1 MNASVSLETMVS
13 FLDETFQIR
22 QIEDFPGACNGLQ
35 LANDGSVTR
44 IVGAADASVNVIN
57 AAIEQKAD
65 LLCVHHGLTWRGL
78 QPLTG
83 ALYELYKHAMEA
95 NLAIYSLHLPLD
107 GHTTYGHNALIAKAL
122 GVSTEKPFISCKGRP
137 YGCVCEGMSTDELA
151 RRLKALFP
159 RSYRAFRYGSEQ
171 PKRIAIMSGSG
182 GTECL
187 EELVKSDINTLVTGE
202 IHYSAIS
209 FTQLYKLNLFACG
222 HYATECFGIKALLQL
237 LHEKTQLPCEF
248 IEDFCEL

>member
-1 MNASVSLETMVS
+1 MNASVLLETIVS
-13 FLDETFQIR
+13 FLDETFQTH
-22 QIEDFPGACNGLQ
+22 QIEDFPNACNGLQ
-35 LANDGSVTR
+35 LGNNGSVTH
-44 IVGAADASVNVIN
+44 IVGAVDANVNVIN
-57 AAIEQKAD
+57 AAIEQKAN

-83 ALYELYKHAMEA
+83 ALYDLYKRAMEA

-107 GHTTYGHNALIAKAL
+107 GHPMYGHNVLIAKAL
-122 GVSTEKPFISCKGRP
+122 GVSTEKPFISYKDRL
-137 YGCVCEGMSTDELA
+137 YGCVCEGMELA
-151 RRLKALFP
+151 ELSRRLKALFP
-159 RSYRAFRYGSEQ
+159 RSYRAFCYGSKQ

-182 GTECL
+182 GQECL
-187 EELVKSDINTLVTGE
+187 NEMVESSIDTLVTGE

-209 FTQLYKLNLFACG
+209 FAQLYKLNLFACG

-237 LHEKTQLPCEF
+237 LHEKTQLPCNF

>member
-1 MNASVSLETMVS
+1 MNAPVSLKTIIS
-13 FLDETFQIR
+13 FLDETFQTR
-22 QIEDFPGACNGLQ
+22 QIEDFPNACNGLQ
-35 LANDGSVTR
+35 LTNDGSVTC
-44 IVGAADASVNVIN
+44 IVGAVDASVNVIN

-83 ALYELYKHAMEA
+83 ALYELYKRAIEA

-107 GHTTYGHNALIAKAL
+107 GHPMYGHNVLIAKAL
-122 GVSTEKPFISCKGRP
+122 DMSIESPFMSYKGRP
-137 YGCVCEGMSTDELA
+137 YGCVCEGIGIEELS
-151 RRLKALFP
+151 RRLKASFP
-159 RSYRAFRYGSEQ
+159 RSYRAFCYGSEQ
-171 PKRIAIMSGSG
+171 PKCIAIMSGSG
-182 GTECL
+182 GQECL
-187 EELVKSDINTLVTGE
+187 NEMVASDIDTLVTGE

-209 FTQLYKLNLFACG
+209 FAQLYQLNLFACG
-222 HYATECFGIKALLQL
+222 HYATECFGIKALLRL